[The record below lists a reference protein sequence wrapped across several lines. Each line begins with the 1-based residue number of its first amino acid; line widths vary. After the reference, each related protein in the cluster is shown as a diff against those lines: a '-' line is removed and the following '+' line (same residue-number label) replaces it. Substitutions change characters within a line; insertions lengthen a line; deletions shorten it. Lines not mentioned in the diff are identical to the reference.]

1 VFSGPD
7 NIVMSPRGSLILC
20 EDREGGKTAAQNLAG
35 LTPNGELFRFCQIN
49 PTLKGDHGG
58 HNLATT
64 VLHSEWAG
72 ATFSGD
78 GQWLFANIHR
88 PGISVA
94 ITGPW
99 QQGLI

>member
-1 VFSGPD
+1 
-7 NIVMSPRGSLILC
+7 MSPRGSLILC
-20 EDREGGKTAAQNLAG
+20 EDRVSQNTAAQNLAG
-35 LTPNGELFRFCQIN
+35 LTTQGELFRFCQIN
-49 PTLKGDHGG
+49 PGLKGHHGG
-58 HNLATT
+58 HDLATT

-78 GQWLFANIHR
+78 GQWLFVNIYN
-88 PGISVA
+88 PGITVA